1 MLWIINRMKS
11 IIIFVAFAIGM
22 IVAADVDI
30 INKISPTIGLTG
42 KETQIEYTHKKVGLV
57 K

>member
-1 MLWIINRMKS
+1 MKS